1 MIGVYVPG
9 SSPLHRMGAGVKLV
23 LLAASVIV
31 VAVLPEWWMTAIA
44 LGVAVALFA
53 VAGIPWR
60 VAVRQLVPVLW
71 ILAIAAPLNALF
83 SGWESALAMSLRVS
97 AFVAL
102 AAVVTLTT
110 RVSAML
116 DAMQRALRPLGDR
129 VDADRVGLVLAMTVR
144 AVPLMVEIVRAVLE
158 ARRARGAEGS
168 MRAVAVPVVV
178 RALQTADGMGEALIA
193 RGVDD

>member
-9 SSPLHRMGAGVKLV
+9 DSPLHRLGAGWKLM
-23 LLAASVIV
+23 LLAASVVV
-31 VAVLPEWWMTAIA
+31 VAMLPEWWMAAIA

-129 VDADRVGLVLAMTVR
+129 VDADRIGLVLAMTVR

>member
-9 SSPLHRMGAGVKLV
+9 SSPLHRLGAGVKLV
-23 LLAASVIV
+23 LLAASVVV
-31 VAVLPEWWMTAIA
+31 VAMLPEWWMLALALAI
-44 LGVAVALFA
+44 AVALFA

-60 VAVRQLVPVLW
+60 VAVRQLVPILW

-83 SGWESALAMSLRVS
+83 SGWESALTMSLRVS

-116 DAMQRALRPLGDR
+116 DAMQRALRPLGHR
-129 VDADRVGLVLAMTVR
+129 VDADRIGLVLAMTVR

>member
-9 SSPLHRMGAGVKLV
+9 SSPLHRLGAGWKLM

-31 VAVLPEWWMTAIA
+31 VAMLPEWWMAAIA
-44 LGVAVALFA
+44 LGVAIALFA

-116 DAMQRALRPLGDR
+116 DAMQRALRPFGDR
-129 VDADRVGLVLAMTVR
+129 VDADRIGLVLAMTVR

>member
-1 MIGVYVPG
+1 VIGVYVPG
-9 SSPLHRMGAGVKLV
+9 SSPLHRLGAGVKLV

-31 VAVLPEWWMTAIA
+31 VAMLPEWWMAAIA

-71 ILAIAAPLNALF
+71 ILAIAAPLNAVF
-83 SGWESALAMSLRVS
+83 SGWESALAMSMRVS

-129 VDADRVGLVLAMTVR
+129 VDADRIGLVLAMTVR

>member
-1 MIGVYVPG
+1 VIGVYVPG

-23 LLAASVIV
+23 LLAASVII

-116 DAMQRALRPLGDR
+116 DAMQRALRPFGDR
-129 VDADRVGLVLAMTVR
+129 VDADRIGLVLAMTVR

>member
-23 LLAASVIV
+23 LLAASVVV

-44 LGVAVALFA
+44 LGVAIALFA

-116 DAMQRALRPLGDR
+116 DAMQRALRPFGDR
-129 VDADRVGLVLAMTVR
+129 IDADRIGLVLAMTVR

-168 MRAVAVPVVV
+168 MRAIAVPVVV

>member
-1 MIGVYVPG
+1 MIGAYVPG
-9 SSPLHRMGAGVKLV
+9 SSPLHRLGAGWKLM

-31 VAVLPEWWMTAIA
+31 VAMLPEWWMAAIA
-44 LGVAVALFA
+44 LGVAIALFA

-116 DAMQRALRPLGDR
+116 DAMQRALRPFGDR
-129 VDADRVGLVLAMTVR
+129 VDADRIGLVLAMTVR

>member
-1 MIGVYVPG
+1 VIGVYVPG

-31 VAVLPEWWMTAIA
+31 VAVLPEWWMTAVA

-97 AFVAL
+97 TFVAL

-129 VDADRVGLVLAMTVR
+129 VDADRIGLVLAMTVR

>member
-9 SSPLHRMGAGVKLV
+9 SSPLHRLGAGVKLV

-31 VAVLPEWWMTAIA
+31 VAMLPEWWMAAIA

-83 SGWESALAMSLRVS
+83 SGWESALAMSMRVS

-129 VDADRVGLVLAMTVR
+129 VDADRIGLVLAMTVR

-168 MRAVAVPVVV
+168 IRAIAVPVVV

>member
-9 SSPLHRMGAGVKLV
+9 SSPLHRLGAGVKLV

-31 VAVLPEWWMTAIA
+31 VAMLPEWWMTAIA

-53 VAGIPWR
+53 LAGIPWR

-116 DAMQRALRPLGDR
+116 DAMQRALRPFGDR
-129 VDADRVGLVLAMTVR
+129 VDADRIGLVLAMTVR

-168 MRAVAVPVVV
+168 IRAIAVPVVV

>member
-9 SSPLHRMGAGVKLV
+9 SSPLHRLGAGWKLM

-31 VAVLPEWWMTAIA
+31 VAMLPEWWMAAIA

-129 VDADRVGLVLAMTVR
+129 VDADRIGLVLAMTVR

>member
-23 LLAASVIV
+23 LLAASVVV
-31 VAVLPEWWMTAIA
+31 VAVLPELWMTAIA
-44 LGVAVALFA
+44 LGMAIALFA

-116 DAMQRALRPLGDR
+116 DAMQRALRPFGDR
-129 VDADRVGLVLAMTVR
+129 IDADRIGLVLAMTVR

-168 MRAVAVPVVV
+168 MRAIAVPVVV

>member
-1 MIGVYVPG
+1 
-9 SSPLHRMGAGVKLV
+9 V

-31 VAVLPEWWMTAIA
+31 VAMLPEWWMAAIA
-44 LGVAVALFA
+44 LGVAIALFA

-71 ILAIAAPLNALF
+71 ILAIAAPLNAVF
-83 SGWESALAMSLRVS
+83 SGWESALAMSMRVS

-129 VDADRVGLVLAMTVR
+129 VDADRIGLVLAMTVR

-168 MRAVAVPVVV
+168 IRAIAVPVVV

>member
-1 MIGVYVPG
+1 VIGVYVPG
-9 SSPLHRMGAGVKLV
+9 SSPLHRLGAGVKLV

-31 VAVLPEWWMTAIA
+31 VAMLPEWWMAAIA
-44 LGVAVALFA
+44 LGVAIALFA

-71 ILAIAAPLNALF
+71 ILAIAAPLNAVF
-83 SGWESALAMSLRVS
+83 SGWESALAMSMRVS

-129 VDADRVGLVLAMTVR
+129 VDADRIGLVLAMTVR

>member
-1 MIGVYVPG
+1 VIGVYIPG

-60 VAVRQLVPVLW
+60 DAVRQLVPVLW

-83 SGWESALAMSLRVS
+83 SGWESALAMSMRVS

-129 VDADRVGLVLAMTVR
+129 VDADRIGLVLAMTVR

>member
-9 SSPLHRMGAGVKLV
+9 SSPLHRLGAGWKLM

-31 VAVLPEWWMTAIA
+31 VAMLPEWWMAAIA

-116 DAMQRALRPLGDR
+116 DAMQRALRPFGGR
-129 VDADRVGLVLAMTVR
+129 VDADRIGLVLAMTVR

>member
-1 MIGVYVPG
+1 VIGVYVPG

-31 VAVLPEWWMTAIA
+31 VAMLPEWWMAAIA

-71 ILAIAAPLNALF
+71 ILAIAAPLNAVF
-83 SGWESALAMSLRVS
+83 SGWESALAMSMRVS

-129 VDADRVGLVLAMTVR
+129 VDADRIGLVLAMTVR

-168 MRAVAVPVVV
+168 IRAIAVPVVV

>member
-1 MIGVYVPG
+1 VIGVYVPG
-9 SSPLHRMGAGVKLV
+9 SSPLHRLGAGVKLM

-31 VAVLPEWWMTAIA
+31 VAMLPEWWMAAIA

-71 ILAIAAPLNALF
+71 ILAIAAPLNAMF
-83 SGWESALAMSLRVS
+83 SGWESALAMSMRVS

-129 VDADRVGLVLAMTVR
+129 VDADRIGLVLAMTVR

-168 MRAVAVPVVV
+168 IRAIAVPVVV

>member
-23 LLAASVIV
+23 LLAASVVV
-31 VAVLPEWWMTAIA
+31 VAVLPELWMTAIA
-44 LGVAVALFA
+44 LGVAIALFA

-116 DAMQRALRPLGDR
+116 DAMQRALRPFGDR
-129 VDADRVGLVLAMTVR
+129 IDADRIGLVLAMTVR

-168 MRAVAVPVVV
+168 MRAIAVPVVV

>member
-1 MIGVYVPG
+1 VIGVYVPG
-9 SSPLHRMGAGVKLV
+9 SSPLHRLGAGVKLM

-31 VAVLPEWWMTAIA
+31 VAMLPEWWMAAIA

-116 DAMQRALRPLGDR
+116 DAMQRALRPFGDR
-129 VDADRVGLVLAMTVR
+129 VDADRIGLVLAMTVR

-168 MRAVAVPVVV
+168 IRAIAVPVVV

>member
-116 DAMQRALRPLGDR
+116 DAMQRALRPFGDR
-129 VDADRVGLVLAMTVR
+129 IDADRIGLVLAMTVR

>member
-1 MIGVYVPG
+1 VIGVYVPG
-9 SSPLHRMGAGVKLV
+9 SSPLHRLGAGVKLV

-31 VAVLPEWWMTAIA
+31 VAMLPEWWMAAIA

-71 ILAIAAPLNALF
+71 ILAIAAPLNAVF
-83 SGWESALAMSLRVS
+83 SGWESALAMSMRVS

-129 VDADRVGLVLAMTVR
+129 VDADRIGLVLAMTVR

-168 MRAVAVPVVV
+168 IRAIAVPVVV

>member
-1 MIGVYVPG
+1 VIGVYVPG

-116 DAMQRALRPLGDR
+116 DAMQRALRPFGDR
-129 VDADRVGLVLAMTVR
+129 VDADRIGLVLAMTVR

>member
-129 VDADRVGLVLAMTVR
+129 VDADRIGLVLAMTVR

>member
-1 MIGVYVPG
+1 VIGVYVPG

-31 VAVLPEWWMTAIA
+31 VAMLPEWWMTAIA
-44 LGVAVALFA
+44 LGIAVALFA

-116 DAMQRALRPLGDR
+116 DAMQRALRPFGDR
-129 VDADRVGLVLAMTVR
+129 IDADRIGLVLAMTVR
-144 AVPLMVEIVRAVLE
+144 AVPLMVDIVRAVLE

-193 RGVDD
+193 RGIDD

>member
-9 SSPLHRMGAGVKLV
+9 SSPLHRIGAGVKLV

-129 VDADRVGLVLAMTVR
+129 VDADRIGLVLAMTVR

>member
-1 MIGVYVPG
+1 MIGVHVPG
-9 SSPLHRMGAGVKLV
+9 SSPLHRLGAGVKLV

-31 VAVLPEWWMTAIA
+31 VAVLPEWWMAAIA
-44 LGVAVALFA
+44 LGVAIALFA

-83 SGWESALAMSLRVS
+83 SGWESALAMSMRVA

-110 RVSAML
+110 RVSDML

-129 VDADRVGLVLAMTVR
+129 VDADRIGLVLAMTIR

-168 MRAVAVPVVV
+168 MRAIAVPVVV

>member
-1 MIGVYVPG
+1 VIGVYVPG
-9 SSPLHRMGAGVKLV
+9 SSPLHRLGAGVKLM

-31 VAVLPEWWMTAIA
+31 VAMLPEWWMAAIA
-44 LGVAVALFA
+44 LGVAIALFA

-71 ILAIAAPLNALF
+71 ILAIAAPLNAVF
-83 SGWESALAMSLRVS
+83 SGWESALAMSMRVS

-129 VDADRVGLVLAMTVR
+129 VDADRIGLVLAMTVR

-168 MRAVAVPVVV
+168 IRAIAVPVVV

>member
-1 MIGVYVPG
+1 VIGVYVPG
-9 SSPLHRMGAGVKLV
+9 SSPLHRLGAGVKLM

-31 VAVLPEWWMTAIA
+31 VAMLPEWWMAAIA

-71 ILAIAAPLNALF
+71 ILAIAAPLNAVF

-116 DAMQRALRPLGDR
+116 DAMQRALRPFGDR
-129 VDADRVGLVLAMTVR
+129 VDADRIGLVLAMTVR

>member
-1 MIGVYVPG
+1 VIGVYVPG
-9 SSPLHRMGAGVKLV
+9 SSPLHRLGAGVKLM

-31 VAVLPEWWMTAIA
+31 VAMLPEWWMAAIA

-71 ILAIAAPLNALF
+71 ILAIAAPLNAVF
-83 SGWESALAMSLRVS
+83 SGWESALAMSMRVS

-129 VDADRVGLVLAMTVR
+129 VDADRIGLVLAMTVR

-168 MRAVAVPVVV
+168 IRAIAVPVVV

>member
-9 SSPLHRMGAGVKLV
+9 SSPLHRLGAGWKLM

-31 VAVLPEWWMTAIA
+31 VAMLPEWWMAAIA
-44 LGVAVALFA
+44 LGVAIGLFA

-97 AFVAL
+97 SFVAL

-116 DAMQRALRPLGDR
+116 DAMQRALRPFGDR
-129 VDADRVGLVLAMTVR
+129 VDADRIGLVLAMTVR

>member
-9 SSPLHRMGAGVKLV
+9 SSPLHRLGAGWKLM

-31 VAVLPEWWMTAIA
+31 VAMLPEWWMAAIA
-44 LGVAVALFA
+44 LGVAIALFA

-60 VAVRQLVPVLW
+60 AAVRQLVPVLW

-129 VDADRVGLVLAMTVR
+129 VDADRIGLVLAMTVR

>member
-1 MIGVYVPG
+1 VIGVYVPG
-9 SSPLHRMGAGVKLV
+9 SSPLHRLGAGVKLV

-31 VAVLPEWWMTAIA
+31 VAMLPEWWMTAIA

-116 DAMQRALRPLGDR
+116 DAMQRALRPFGDR
-129 VDADRVGLVLAMTVR
+129 VDADRIGLVLAMTVR

-168 MRAVAVPVVV
+168 IRAIAVPVVV